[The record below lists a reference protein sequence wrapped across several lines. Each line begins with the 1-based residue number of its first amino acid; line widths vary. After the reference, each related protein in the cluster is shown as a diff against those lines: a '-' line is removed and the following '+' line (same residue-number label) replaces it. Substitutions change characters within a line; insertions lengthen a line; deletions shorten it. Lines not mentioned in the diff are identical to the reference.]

1 MPQHDR
7 LPVRRNHFDDTV
19 TAGTRRHRRHFD
31 DDEPPAR
38 QRTSVPPLPDDDP
51 IDGDR
56 WSTWDVGQHGPTPH
70 PDWLVTEFAA
80 IDTELGVLKTGKEAD
95 VHLVERA
102 VPGTSRSCV
111 LAAKRYRTA
120 EHRMFHRDA
129 AYLEGRRVRRS
140 RETRAME
147 RRTSFGRDLLA
158 GQWAA
163 AEFNALCRLW
173 RLGAPVPYP
182 AQLHGTE
189 LLLEY
194 LAEPDGQAAPR
205 LAQLRP
211 EPTAL
216 RALWDQLIDALV
228 LLTDEGLTHGDL
240 SPFNLLVHR
249 GRLVLIDLPQVVDI
263 VANPQGP
270 AFLARDIRIV
280 TDWFTARGLPQQ
292 ATRALARVA
301 RKWH

>member
-1 MPQHDR
+1 MR
-7 LPVRRNHFDDTV
+7 L
-19 TAGTRRHRRHFD
+19 
-31 DDEPPAR
+31 
-38 QRTSVPPLPDDDP
+38 
-51 IDGDR
+51 DG
-56 WSTWDVGQHGPTPH
+56 
-70 PDWLVTEFAA
+70 
-80 IDTELGVLKTGKEAD
+80 
-95 VHLVERA
+95 
-102 VPGTSRSCV
+102 
-111 LAAKRYRTA
+111 Y
-120 EHRMFHRDA
+120 
-129 AYLEGRRVRRS
+129 
-140 RETRAME
+140 
-147 RRTSFGRDLLA
+147 
-158 GQWAA
+158 
-163 AEFNALCRLW
+163 
-173 RLGAPVPYP
+173 GAPVPYP

-194 LAEPDGQAAPR
+194 LAEQDGQAAPR